1 MDAKAGNEVEAVSV
15 VALNNTVSSIS
26 DRDELF
32 RLFRDTDWSN
42 VEGPPTH
49 WFNIGTH
56 YSQFDLEDE
65 ADAIYQAG
73 MQQHPDSVDLR
84 CAAFQHHYG
93 VDTNM
98 EAAQKDW
105 DALKTMAERTTSWR
119 YYVYGA
125 RFLAISGQNGAQAL
139 LEEGITTVPT
149 RDLANLYVA
158 LSEQSHYEP
167 LVSQDHVDEMLR
179 KGVESPIR
187 LGHLVALALSK
198 RTQRRSGAQ
207 ADPNK
212 RRMLLSQALDY
223 SNLALS
229 LYLDPGERN
238 NHPIEEV
245 YYQQAHVLVALERY
259 GEALARLR
267 TVERSADNGVRR
279 KPWYPTVRPT
289 RVFCEQMTGE
299 MEATPTVEAAL
310 AAVAAAEPAE
320 IVECARRHPE
330 AMHKLLMLFV
340 QQKGGSDE

>member
-1 MDAKAGNEVEAVSV
+1 MDAIAGNELDTISV
-15 VALNNTVSSIS
+15 VALNNTINSMS
-26 DRDELF
+26 DPDALR
-32 RLFRDTDWSN
+32 RLFGDTNWSL

-65 ADAIYQAG
+65 ALAIYQAG
-73 MQQHPDSVDLR
+73 ILQHPDSVDLR

-93 VDTNM
+93 VETNM
-98 EAAQKDW
+98 VAAQEDW
-105 DALKTMAERTTSWR
+105 DALKAMQERTTSWR

-125 RFLAISGQNGAQAL
+125 RFLAITGQTGAQPL
-139 LEEGITTVPT
+139 LEEGITSVPT

-167 LVSQDHVDEMLR
+167 LASQDHVEETLR

-207 ADPNK
+207 ADHDK

-238 NHPIEEV
+238 NHPVEEV
-245 YYQQAHVLVALERY
+245 FYQQAQILVALERY

-289 RVFCEQMTGE
+289 RVFCEQMTGD
-299 MEATPTVEAAL
+299 MEASPTVEASL
-310 AAVAAAEPAE
+310 ATIAAAEPAE

-340 QQKGGSDE
+340 QQKGGGDD